1 MLDLGT
7 DHAPR
12 ATIDLP
18 FAGRGGGGQQG
29 PWQGEGG
36 TGLAA
41 GVTFSQLQPPTC
53 MPPELQ
59 NHVVSKSIQWQTSP
73 ANKKVRGL
81 QPLKLP
87 VALILE
93 KLMPL

>member
-1 MLDLGT
+1 
-7 DHAPR
+7 
-12 ATIDLP
+12 
-18 FAGRGGGGQQG
+18 
-29 PWQGEGG
+29 
-36 TGLAA
+36 
-41 GVTFSQLQPPTC
+41 